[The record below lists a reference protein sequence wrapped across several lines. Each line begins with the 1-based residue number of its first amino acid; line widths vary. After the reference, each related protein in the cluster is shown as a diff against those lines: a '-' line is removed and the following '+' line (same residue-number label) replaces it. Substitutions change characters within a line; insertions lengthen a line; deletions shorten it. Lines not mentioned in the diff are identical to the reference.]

1 MTSLISFSVV
11 LLLFISFGTVIS
23 SSENN
28 VYFVKFGSGEVY
40 ATEMN
45 HISLLRNGDSK
56 ILFKFPRENLVA
68 MRLHKSEAREYA
80 RRPDIVSVKED
91 EPVQISP
98 ISRRSSPQNHGGVED
113 ESLLNG
119 EVPYGITMVQALQVS
134 EDEVGS
140 SKSNMTVCIAD
151 TGYDSTHVDLPHG
164 TVVTG
169 KSFVSGENWNE
180 DDSGHG
186 THVAGT
192 IAAIQ
197 NSQGALGVIRN
208 GSMNL
213 LIAKVLGNSGSG
225 GWAGVLAGVEWCAE
239 QGANVIN
246 LSLGGPNYDQNHSD
260 LYKRIYE
267 EDGVLIVAAAGNTGT
282 ADYLYPAS
290 YESVVS
296 VGAVDKLKNIA
307 TFSNRNDQV
316 EMVGPGINV
325 YSTVPGNA
333 YSYEDGTSMASPHVA
348 GVAALVWSHFP
359 NLNAALIRDVLH
371 KSAEDLGGKEGKD
384 PKFGYGLVKA
394 KEAFDLLNSTAGYSL
409 SPSASSSEWPTSS
422 PTLTSSPTIS
432 PTTSSPTTSPTE
444 CSGVVLAVTLMTD
457 VYGYETSWK
466 VTINEGEETIL
477 SGDGYDN
484 NQEYYASA
492 CVEACDADTVFDLY
506 TFSIFDSYGDGLG
519 HNGGSYLVTMDG
531 IMKAEG
537 DGNFDYEETKE
548 FSDCDS
554 VALTSSPTISPTTS
568 SPTTSPTE
576 CSGVVLAVTLMLGSW
591 GSDKSWKVTI
601 LSINGEETILSGDGY
616 GNNQEYYASACVEAC
631 DADTV
636 FDLYT
641 FSIFDTFGD
650 EFGYDNDCSYLV
662 TMDGIMKAEGGGNFG
677 YEETKQFT
685 HSTCP
690 QQNKNSNSA
699 FGSSKEI
706 HFIFLMPVLLT
717 ILFFRASDQA
727 HTPKSY
733 V

>member
-1 MTSLISFSVV
+1 MTSLISFSV
-11 LLLFISFGTVIS
+11 LLLFVSFGTVIS

-28 VYFVKFGSGEVY
+28 VYFVKFRNREVY

-45 HISLLRNGDSK
+45 HISLLR

-68 MRLHKSEAREYA
+68 MRLQTSEAREYA
-80 RRPDIVSVKED
+80 KRPDILSVKED
-91 EPVQISP
+91 EPVQLPP
-98 ISRRSSPQNHGGVED
+98 IYDRRSLSHEVDN
-113 ESLLNG
+113 SLLNG
-119 EVPYGITMVQALQVS
+119 EVPYGITMVQALNVS
-134 EDEVGS
+134 DDEVGS
-140 SKSNMTVCIAD
+140 SKSNITVCIAD
-151 TGYDSTHVDLPHG
+151 SGYDSTHVDLPNG

-169 KSFVSGENWNE
+169 KSFVPGQNWTE
-180 DDSGHG
+180 DGIGVG
-186 THVAGT
+186 THAAGT
-192 IAAIQ
+192 IAALQ
-197 NSQGALGVIRN
+197 NSQGTLGVIRN

-213 LIAKVLGNSGSG
+213 LIAKVTNNNGV
-225 GWAGVLAGVEWCAE
+225 AYMFRVLAGVEWCAE

-246 LSLGGPNYDQNHSD
+246 LGIGGPTYNQYHSD
-260 LYKRIYE
+260 IFKRIYE
-267 EDGVLIVAAAGNTGT
+267 EDGVLIVAPAGASGTG
-282 ADYLYPAS
+282 AHSYPAS

-296 VGAVDKLKNIA
+296 VGAVNKLKNIA
-307 TFSNRNDQV
+307 SFSNTNDQI
-316 EMVGPGINV
+316 EMVGPGVSV

-333 YSYEDGTSMASPHVA
+333 YSYKTGTNIAATHVT

-359 NLNAALIRDVLH
+359 SLNAALIRDVLQ
-371 KSAEDLGGKEGKD
+371 KSAEDLGGQEGKD
-384 PKFGYGLVKA
+384 PTYGYGLVRA
-394 KEAFDLLNSTAGYSL
+394 KEAFDLLNSTDGYSL
-409 SPSASSSEWPTSS
+409 SPSVSPSEWPTSS
-422 PTLTSSPTIS
+422 PSESYYDDYFSEWPTI
-432 PTTSSPTTSPTE
+432 
-444 CSGVVLAVTLMTD
+444 
-457 VYGYETSWK
+457 
-466 VTINEGEETIL
+466 
-477 SGDGYDN
+477 
-484 NQEYYASA
+484 
-492 CVEACDADTVFDLY
+492 
-506 TFSIFDSYGDGLG
+506 
-519 HNGGSYLVTMDG
+519 
-531 IMKAEG
+531 
-537 DGNFDYEETKE
+537 
-548 FSDCDS
+548 
-554 VALTSSPTISPTTS
+554 
-568 SPTTSPTE
+568 SPTE

-662 TMDGIMKAEGGGNFG
+662 TMDGIMKAEGDGNFG

>member
-444 CSGVVLAVTLMTD
+444 CSGVVLAVTLM
-457 VYGYETSWK
+457 
-466 VTINEGEETIL
+466 
-477 SGDGYDN
+477 
-484 NQEYYASA
+484 
-492 CVEACDADTVFDLY
+492 
-506 TFSIFDSYGDGLG
+506 
-519 HNGGSYLVTMDG
+519 
-531 IMKAEG
+531 
-537 DGNFDYEETKE
+537 
-548 FSDCDS
+548 
-554 VALTSSPTISPTTS
+554 
-568 SPTTSPTE
+568 
-576 CSGVVLAVTLMLGSW
+576 LGSW

-662 TMDGIMKAEGGGNFG
+662 TMDGIMKAEGDGNFG

>member
-1 MTSLISFSVV
+1 MTSLISFSV
-11 LLLFISFGTVIS
+11 LLLFVSFGTVIS

-28 VYFVKFGSGEVY
+28 VYFVKFRNREVY

-45 HISLLRNGDSK
+45 HISLLR

-68 MRLHKSEAREYA
+68 MRLQTSEAREYA
-80 RRPDIVSVKED
+80 KRPDILSVKED
-91 EPVQISP
+91 EPVQLPP
-98 ISRRSSPQNHGGVED
+98 IYDRRSLSHEVDNSD
-113 ESLLNG
+113 NSLLNG
-119 EVPYGITMVQALQVS
+119 EVPYGITMVQALNVS
-134 EDEVGS
+134 DDEVGS
-140 SKSNMTVCIAD
+140 SKSNITVCIAD
-151 TGYDSTHVDLPHG
+151 SGYDSTHVDLPNG

-169 KSFVSGENWNE
+169 KSFVPGQNWTE
-180 DDSGHG
+180 DGIGVG
-186 THVAGT
+186 THAAGT
-192 IAAIQ
+192 IAALQ
-197 NSQGALGVIRN
+197 NSQGTLGVIRN

-213 LIAKVLGNSGSG
+213 LIAKVTNNNGVAYMSR
-225 GWAGVLAGVEWCAE
+225 VLAGVEWCAE

-246 LSLGGPNYDQNHSD
+246 LGIGGPTYNQYHSD
-260 LYKRIYE
+260 IFKRIYE
-267 EDGVLIVAAAGNTGT
+267 EDGVLIVAPAGVSGTG
-282 ADYLYPAS
+282 AHSYPAS

-296 VGAVDKLKNIA
+296 VGAVNKLKNIA
-307 TFSNRNDQV
+307 SFSNTNDQI
-316 EMVGPGINV
+316 EMVGPGVSV

-333 YSYEDGTSMASPHVA
+333 YSYKTGTNIAATHVT

-359 NLNAALIRDVLH
+359 SLNAALIRDVLH